1 MSSKDFGLRISGTI
15 FGIVSILHLLR
26 LLTGASVIIAGYSLP
41 VWVNVLGFF
50 AGGFLCILLLWFSKN
65 EK

>member
-1 MSSKDFGLRISGTI
+1 MSSKDLGLRISGTI

-50 AGGFLCILLLWFSKN
+50 AGGFLCILLLRFSKN

>member
-1 MSSKDFGLRISGTI
+1 MTSKDSGLQISGTI
-15 FGIVSILHLLR
+15 FGIVSIRHLLR

-41 VWVNVLGFF
+41 FWVNVLGFF
-50 AGGFLCILLLWFSKN
+50 AAGIFCILLSRLSKN